1 MDGYCC
7 DMTRTVF
14 IEEPKPAFRKIYRT
28 VREAQLA
35 GLDAVRP
42 DVMSNIPDKAAR
54 DVIED
59 AGFGPFFGHALGHG
73 VGLAAHESPRL
84 APRKP
89 ETLKEGMVVTVEPGI
104 YIPQK
109 GGVRLEDMVAI
120 GKKGIKTL
128 TQCNYLYDF

>member
-1 MDGYCC
+1 MSRSDHELGMFR
-7 DMTRTVF
+7 DISRRDF
-14 IEEPKPAFRKIYRT
+14 I
-28 VREAQLA
+28 
-35 GLDAVRP
+35 
-42 DVMSNIPDKAAR
+42 
-54 DVIED
+54 
-59 AGFGPFFGHALGHG
+59 HG

-84 APRKP
+84 APRKT

-120 GKKGIKTL
+120 GKKGIKIL